1 MNNTPIYTHNK
12 IGHSS
17 RSSSV
22 QRSKT
27 TADQRCLVITIS
39 ENLAIHIEILQ
50 AGEDAGKTTADQ
62 RCLVITI
69 LKNLAFHLLK
79 KRWVKDRQT
88 AKQKE
93 KRKTDKK

>member
-39 ENLAIHIEILQ
+39 ENLAI
-50 AGEDAGKTTADQ
+50 Q
-62 RCLVITI
+62 R
-69 LKNLAFHLLK
+69 K
-79 KRWVKDRQT
+79 
-88 AKQKE
+88 KE
-93 KRKTDKK
+93 KKQTDKKKKTNQGQTDVRNHRGIMGDILCSGQN

>member
-27 TADQRCLVITIS
+27 TADQRCLVITIFGKFS
-39 ENLAIHIEILQ
+39 FPISIEKKDGQ
-50 AGEDAGKTTADQ
+50 KT
-62 RCLVITI
+62 
-69 LKNLAFHLLK
+69 N
-79 KRWVKDRQT
+79 RQT
-88 AKQKE
+88 VKKKKIQKKENVQKE
-93 KRKTDKK
+93 KKTI

>member
-39 ENLAIHIEILQ
+39 ENLAI
-50 AGEDAGKTTADQ
+50 Q
-62 RCLVITI
+62 R
-69 LKNLAFHLLK
+69 K
-79 KRWVKDRQT
+79 
-88 AKQKE
+88 KE
-93 KRKTDKK
+93 KKQTDKKKKTAKKNRQTNQGQTDVRNHRGIMGDIL